1 MLKDGYR
8 ETRFRELAKKEGV
21 PDSRVERTLKDKG
34 VPSIHLLFDLCF
46 STSIIIFKPNLPCR
60 FQVPTVFSFL
70 DVHPD
75 KGLNEDVV
83 ELACK
88 NMLLSFIRLAFK
100 SFNFGQMQEE
110 VNTHFALMWLPSF
123 AVDPPTSME
132 TKASLGSPRCHP
144 RSLDQPA
151 HHTPCLQ
158 EALVD
163 VAIKHRLVE
172 SKVVN
177 CEVIETDLQLSLCIF
192 TVAKDHPYCP
202 SEMTL
207 LLWSYYVF

>member
-1 MLKDGYR
+1 VLKDDYR
-8 ETRFRELAKKEGV
+8 ETRFRELAKRDGV
-21 PDSRVERTLKDKG
+21 PDSKVERMLKDKG
-34 VPSIHLLFDLCF
+34 VPSTYLLFDLCLLYF
-46 STSIIIFKPNLPCR
+46 SHHLQTQFTICR
-60 FQVPTVFSFL
+60 FQVPATFSFL

-88 NMLLSFIRLAFK
+88 LLSFIRLGCSALN
-100 SFNFGQMQEE
+100 NFGQMQEE

-132 TKASLGSPRCHP
+132 TKAGLGSPLCHP
-144 RSLDQPA
+144 RSHDQPA
-151 HHTPCLQ
+151 HHSPCLQ

-163 VAIKHRLVE
+163 VAIKHHLVE

-177 CEVIETDLQLSLCIF
+177 SEVIETDLQLGLCVF
-192 TVAKDHPYCP
+192 TGANDHQ
-202 SEMTL
+202 
-207 LLWSYYVF
+207 